1 MSKISIILTGL
12 FLLSG
17 ISISQAEVI
26 SIADPRY
33 DVPNTASG
41 VVRPTQG
48 MSMQR
53 VERDYGTAQSKSA
66 PVGDPP
72 ITRWVYE
79 DFVVFFEHNLVI
91 HSVVPRE
98 QP

>member
-1 MSKISIILTGL
+1 MSKISAILAGL

-17 ISISQAEVI
+17 MSVSQAEVI

-33 DVPNTASG
+33 DVPNTADG

-48 MSMQR
+48 MSMQV
-53 VERDYGTAQSKSA
+53 VEQLYGPAQSKSA

-72 ITRWVYE
+72 ITRWAYKN
-79 DFVVFFEHNLVI
+79 FVVFFEHNLVI